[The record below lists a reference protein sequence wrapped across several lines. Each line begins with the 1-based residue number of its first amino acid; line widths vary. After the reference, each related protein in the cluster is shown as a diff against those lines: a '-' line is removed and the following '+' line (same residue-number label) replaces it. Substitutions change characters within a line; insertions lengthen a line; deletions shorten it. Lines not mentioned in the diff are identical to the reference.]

1 MSGSTVAQ
9 ALRDAA
15 TRLAETSDTAR
26 LDAELLMAH
35 ALHTTRSAVLLRH
48 MAEPVPA
55 SFATLVDR
63 RAAHEPVAYIL
74 NQQEF
79 YGRVFAVSP
88 AVLIPRADSETIVE
102 AALAACPAPRRVL
115 DLGTGSGALLLT
127 VLAEAGA
134 AEGVGLERSAE
145 ARRIAT
151 ANAAVIAPQ
160 AQIVAGDWHEAGWAE
175 ALGRFDLI
183 LANPPYVE
191 EAAELA
197 PDVRGWEPAAAL
209 FAGADGLDDYRV
221 LLPQLPALLAPGG
234 VAVLEIGATQGGA
247 VTALAEAAGFA
258 VTLQHDLAGRP
269 RALTLQLTLG
279 KGGGSN

>member
-1 MSGSTVAQ
+1 MSGVPVAQ
-9 ALRDAA
+9 AIRDA
-15 TRLAETSDTAR
+15 TQRLATTSDTAR

-55 SFATLVDR
+55 AFATLVDR
-63 RAAHEPVAYIL
+63 RAGHEPVAYIL
-74 NQQEF
+74 SQQEF

-102 AALAACPAPRRVL
+102 AALAACPGPRRVL

-127 VLAEAGA
+127 VLAETGA
-134 AEGVGLERSAE
+134 PEGVGLERSAE
-145 ARRIAT
+145 ARRIAA

-160 AQIVAGDWHEAGWAE
+160 ARIVSGDWHQPGWAE
-175 ALGRFDLI
+175 ALGQFDLI

-191 EAAELA
+191 DAADLA

-221 LLPQLPALLAPGG
+221 LVPQLPALLVPGG
-234 VAVLEIGATQGGA
+234 VAVLEIGAAQGSA
-247 VTALAEAAGFA
+247 VTALAAQVGFA
-258 VTLQHDLAGRP
+258 ATLQHDLAGRP
-269 RALTLQLTLG
+269 RALVLQLTLG
-279 KGGGSN
+279 KGGASN